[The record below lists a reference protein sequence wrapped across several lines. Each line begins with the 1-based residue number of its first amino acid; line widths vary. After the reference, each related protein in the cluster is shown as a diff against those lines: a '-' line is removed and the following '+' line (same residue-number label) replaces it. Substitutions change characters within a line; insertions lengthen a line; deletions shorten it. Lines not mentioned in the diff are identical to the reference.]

1 MAIAACLQTRVKNT
15 SGKKLSFGFLPPH
28 GRKLDVDEI
37 VAIDGDLMARLFAS
51 PRANRLLKSLNAA
64 LANGDLAILESPAT
78 YVVDNTS
85 NAVKVL
91 DLNSGSLAAVNPCWG
106 TATAT

>member
-1 MAIAACLQTRVKNT
+1 MEISACLQTRVKNT
-15 SGKKLSFGFLPPH
+15 SGKKLKFGFLPPH
-28 GRKLDVDEI
+28 GRTLDIGEI
-37 VAIDGDLMARLFAS
+37 IAIDGDLMARISAS
-51 PRANRLLKSLNAA
+51 PKAGRMLKSLNAA
-64 LANGDLAILESPAT
+64 LTNGDLAILESPST

-91 DLNSGSLAAVNPCWG
+91 DLNSGSLAVANPCWG